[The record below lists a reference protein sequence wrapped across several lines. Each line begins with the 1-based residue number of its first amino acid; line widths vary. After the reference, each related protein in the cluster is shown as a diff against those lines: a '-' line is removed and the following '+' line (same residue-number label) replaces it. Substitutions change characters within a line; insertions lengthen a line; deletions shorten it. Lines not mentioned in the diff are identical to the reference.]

1 MELEIAEKNDN
12 PLLHRQEVQIVIRH
26 ENKGTPKRKEVI
38 QNLSE
43 QLKAKKDLI
52 VIDHLKNKYG
62 KTETQGYAKIY
73 ANIEALNR
81 IETKPSIARQKPSEK
96 KPPKA
101 KKTKKVEKDQEET
114 EPVEEAT
121 QEETEPVEE
130 ATQEKTEPVEE
141 ETPVEEGKSE

>member
-1 MELEIAEKNDN
+1 MEITEKNDN
-12 PLLHRQEVQIVIRH
+12 PLLHRQEIQIVIRH
-26 ENKGTPKRKEVI
+26 ENKGTPTRKEVI

-52 VIDHLKNKYG
+52 VIDHMKNKYG

-101 KKTKKVEKDQEET
+101 KKTKKEEKNQVET
-114 EPVEEAT
+114 EPVEESPEGT
-121 QEETEPVEE
+121 TE
-130 ATQEKTEPVEE
+130 EKTPVEE
-141 ETPVEEGKSE
+141 EKSE

>member
-38 QNLSE
+38 QSLSE

-73 ANIEALNR
+73 ANVEALNR

-101 KKTKKVEKDQEET
+101 KKTKKEEKDKKET
-114 EPVEEAT
+114 EPVQKET
-121 QEETEPVEE
+121 QEET
-130 ATQEKTEPVEE
+130 TEE
-141 ETPVEEGKSE
+141 ETPVKEEKSE

>member
-1 MELEIAEKNDN
+1 MELEIAEKNDQ

-101 KKTKKVEKDQEET
+101 KKTKKEET

-121 QEETEPVEE
+121 QEETEPVDE
-130 ATQEKTEPVEE
+130 ATQEETEPVDEA
-141 ETPVEEGKSE
+141 TPIEEGKSE

>member
-1 MELEIAEKNDN
+1 MEITEKNDN
-12 PLLHRQEVQIVIRH
+12 PLLHRQEIQIVIRH
-26 ENKGTPKRKEVI
+26 ENKGTPMRKEVI

-52 VIDHLKNKYG
+52 VIDHMKNKYG

-101 KKTKKVEKDQEET
+101 KKTKKEEKNQVET
-114 EPVEEAT
+114 EPVEESPEGT
-121 QEETEPVEE
+121 TE
-130 ATQEKTEPVEE
+130 EKTPVEE
-141 ETPVEEGKSE
+141 EKSE

>member
-38 QNLSE
+38 QSLSE

-73 ANIEALNR
+73 ANVEALNR

-101 KKTKKVEKDQEET
+101 KKSKKEEKVKEET
-114 EPVEEAT
+114 EPVKETTQKEATEEET
-121 QEETEPVEE
+121 QEET
-130 ATQEKTEPVEE
+130 TEK
-141 ETPVEEGKSE
+141 ETPVEEEKSE

>member
-1 MELEIAEKNDN
+1 MEMEIAEKNDN
-12 PLLHRQEVQIVIRH
+12 PLLHRQEVQIVIKH

-73 ANIEALNR
+73 ANAEALNR

-101 KKTKKVEKDQEET
+101 KKTKKEEKDKKET
-114 EPVEEAT
+114 EPVQKET
-121 QEETEPVEE
+121 QEET
-130 ATQEKTEPVEE
+130 TEE
-141 ETPVEEGKSE
+141 ETPVKEEKSE

>member
-38 QNLSE
+38 QSLSE

-101 KKTKKVEKDQEET
+101 KKTKKEK
-114 EPVEEAT
+114 
-121 QEETEPVEE
+121 TEPVEE
-130 ATQEKTEPVEE
+130 ATQEKTAEE
-141 ETPVEEGKSE
+141 ETPVEEEKSE

>member
-12 PLLHRQEVQIVIRH
+12 PLLHRQEIQIVIKH
-26 ENKGTPKRKEVI
+26 ENKGTPMRKEVI

>member
-1 MELEIAEKNDN
+1 MEIAEKNDN
-12 PLLHRQEVQIVIRH
+12 PLLHRQEFRIIIKH

-52 VIDHLKNKYG
+52 IIDHLKNRYG
-62 KTETQGYAKIY
+62 KTESLGYPKIY

-81 IETKPSIARQKPSEK
+81 IETKPSIARQKPSDK

-101 KKTKKVEKDQEET
+101 KESKKEEKDT
-114 EPVEEAT
+114 
-121 QEETEPVEE
+121 
-130 ATQEKTEPVEE
+130 TQEKDKSVEKSAKDITIEEKTPVEE
-141 ETPVEEGKSE
+141 EKSK

>member
-12 PLLHRQEVQIVIRH
+12 PLLHRQEIQIVIKH

-101 KKTKKVEKDQEET
+101 KKTKKEET

-121 QEETEPVEE
+121 QEETES
-130 ATQEKTEPVEE
+130 VEE
-141 ETPVEEGKSE
+141 ETPVEKGKSE

>member
-1 MELEIAEKNDN
+1 M
-12 PLLHRQEVQIVIRH
+12 
-26 ENKGTPKRKEVI
+26 RKEVI

-81 IETKPSIARQKPSEK
+81 IETKPSIARQKHSEK
-96 KPPKA
+96 KSPKA
-101 KKTKKVEKDQEET
+101 KKTKKEEKVQEEI

-121 QEETEPVEE
+121 QEETTEEE
-130 ATQEKTEPVEE
+130 APVEE
-141 ETPVEEGKSE
+141 EKSE

>member
-101 KKTKKVEKDQEET
+101 KKTKKVEKDNEET

-121 QEETEPVEE
+121 QEETES
-130 ATQEKTEPVEE
+130 VEE
-141 ETPVEEGKSE
+141 ETPVEKGKSE

>member
-1 MELEIAEKNDN
+1 MELEITEKNDN
-12 PLLHRQEVQIVIRH
+12 PLLHRQEIQIVIRH
-26 ENKGTPKRKEVI
+26 ENKGTPMRKEVI

-52 VIDHLKNKYG
+52 VIDHMKNKYG

-101 KKTKKVEKDQEET
+101 KKTKKEEKNQVETK
-114 EPVEEAT
+114 PVEESPEGT
-121 QEETEPVEE
+121 TE
-130 ATQEKTEPVEE
+130 EKTPVKEE
-141 ETPVEEGKSE
+141 KSE

>member
-38 QNLSE
+38 QSLSE

-101 KKTKKVEKDQEET
+101 KKTKKEK
-114 EPVEEAT
+114 
-121 QEETEPVEE
+121 TEPVEE

>member
-12 PLLHRQEVQIVIRH
+12 PLLHRQEIQIVIKH
-26 ENKGTPKRKEVI
+26 ENKGTPMRKEVI

-101 KKTKKVEKDQEET
+101 KKTKKEET

-121 QEETEPVEE
+121 QEKTEPVEE

>member
-12 PLLHRQEVQIVIRH
+12 PLLHRQEIQIVIKH
-26 ENKGTPKRKEVI
+26 ENKGTPMRKEVI

-101 KKTKKVEKDQEET
+101 KKTKK
-114 EPVEEAT
+114 
-121 QEETEPVEE
+121 EETEPVEE
-130 ATQEKTEPVEE
+130 ATQEKTEPVEKA
-141 ETPVEEGKSE
+141 TPVEEGKPE

>member
-121 QEETEPVEE
+121 QEETES
-130 ATQEKTEPVEE
+130 VEE
-141 ETPVEEGKSE
+141 ETPVEKGKSE

>member
-12 PLLHRQEVQIVIRH
+12 PLLHRQEIQIVIKH

-81 IETKPSIARQKPSEK
+81 IETKPSIARQKHSEK
-96 KPPKA
+96 KSPKA
-101 KKTKKVEKDQEET
+101 KKTKKEEKVQEEI

-121 QEETEPVEE
+121 QEETTEEE
-130 ATQEKTEPVEE
+130 APVEE
-141 ETPVEEGKSE
+141 EKSE

>member
-38 QNLSE
+38 QSLSE
-43 QLKAKKDLI
+43 QLKAKKELI

-73 ANIEALNR
+73 ANVEALNR

-101 KKTKKVEKDQEET
+101 KKTKKDEKVKKEIEPVEKTAQKET
-114 EPVEEAT
+114 TEEAT
-121 QEETEPVEE
+121 QEEATE
-130 ATQEKTEPVEE
+130 K

>member
-12 PLLHRQEVQIVIRH
+12 PLLHRQEIQIVIKH
-26 ENKGTPKRKEVI
+26 ENKGTPMRKEVI

-81 IETKPSIARQKPSEK
+81 IETKPSIVRQKPSEK

-101 KKTKKVEKDQEET
+101 EKTKKEET
-114 EPVEEAT
+114 EPVEE
-121 QEETEPVEE
+121 E
-130 ATQEKTEPVEE
+130 TQEKTEPVEE

>member
-12 PLLHRQEVQIVIRH
+12 PLLHRQEVQIVIKH

-73 ANIEALNR
+73 ANVEALNR

-101 KKTKKVEKDQEET
+101 KKTKNEEKDTIQEET
-114 EPVEEAT
+114 KPVKESAK
-121 QEETEPVEE
+121 
-130 ATQEKTEPVEE
+130 EKTTEE
-141 ETPVEEGKSE
+141 ETPVKEEKTE

>member
-12 PLLHRQEVQIVIRH
+12 PLLHRQEIQIVIKH
-26 ENKGTPKRKEVI
+26 ENKGTPMRKEVI

-101 KKTKKVEKDQEET
+101 KKTKK
-114 EPVEEAT
+114 
-121 QEETEPVEE
+121 EETEPVEE